1 MDYKYLYD
9 SLMPDCLERSLKKL
23 RCLLRFYIMLITPGT
38 PLLEETWE
46 AIRDMQLA
54 LTEEELLGKIKDALS
69 EVKKGSKK
77 AEKGIIASIDSA
89 ALKIDRFNS
98 KIGEDR

>member
-1 MDYKYLYD
+1 
-9 SLMPDCLERSLKKL
+9 
-23 RCLLRFYIMLITPGT
+23 MLITPGT